1 MNRIRASA
9 ALNAHRQLEEDEM
22 KTERITRIALLTPM
36 AVIALV
42 ITGYAQPRNHPS
54 SDKIIVVGPADLPEL
69 ARVTGQAMMLHGTM
83 DGRTL
88 LYIEQNH
95 GARLAVLDVTEPAHV
110 KAVGSA
116 RVNAPGSFDFIS
128 SLGADAVLVRFRN
141 GDGEAILNLRK
152 VKAPTLSMIQ
162 GLDSQGATEFLGD
175 AVLVVAKRTTVQSDP
190 SDTDYQ
196 VVDISNPLH
205 PSPLPDINQVLEKIT
220 NYQTGTTFLLTSDGL
235 YLIRQPALEAEFRTR
250 EQQMTRHTP

>member
-1 MNRIRASA
+1 
-9 ALNAHRQLEEDEM
+9 M

-95 GARLAVLDVTEPAHV
+95 GARLAVLDVTDPAHV
-110 KAVGSA
+110 KEEGSA

-128 SLGADAVLVRFRN
+128 SLGADAVLLRFRN

-205 PSPLPDINQVLEKIT
+205 PSPLPAINQVLEKIT

-235 YLIRQPALEAEFRTR
+235 YLIRQPAVEAEFRTR

>member
-22 KTERITRIALLTPM
+22 KTERITRIAILTPM

-205 PSPLPDINQVLEKIT
+205 PSPLPDINQVLEEIT

>member
-1 MNRIRASA
+1 
-9 ALNAHRQLEEDEM
+9 M
-22 KTERITRIALLTPM
+22 KTERITRIAVLTPM
-36 AVIALV
+36 AVIALIV
-42 ITGYAQPRNHPS
+42 TAYAQPRNHVS

-205 PSPLPDINQVLEKIT
+205 PSPLPDINQVLEEIT